1 MSGSF
6 DDGDEPKMWSC
17 IIGTGASFNGGVAVA
32 LHGDEIVVA
41 GPSKILFV
49 DARTRA
55 VAATVDVE
63 TGASLG
69 GNQMGRVDA
78 AATWVEAGLPGC
90 SCPMARSSSPRLVG
104 YHHTQAPRSTAAS
117 ASPSPA
123 TSWSSRARGAC
134 RSSTRP
140 PVPAAAPKSSDD
152 PSPRTIHVVAAAASR
167 PASTDY
173 PRLSRGGVE
182 SRARTSQ

>member
-104 YHHTQAPRSTAAS
+104 YHHTGASFDGGVGLAVAGDVVVVAGPRRMSFVD
-117 ASPSPA
+117 A
-123 TSWSSRARGAC
+123 TTRTRGRAEIFGRPVATEYPRRSRGAAATC
-134 RSSTRP
+134 LHGLST
-140 PVPAAAPKSSDD
+140 S
-152 PSPRTIHVVAAAASR
+152 
-167 PASTDY
+167 
-173 PRLSRGGVE
+173 
-182 SRARTSQ
+182 